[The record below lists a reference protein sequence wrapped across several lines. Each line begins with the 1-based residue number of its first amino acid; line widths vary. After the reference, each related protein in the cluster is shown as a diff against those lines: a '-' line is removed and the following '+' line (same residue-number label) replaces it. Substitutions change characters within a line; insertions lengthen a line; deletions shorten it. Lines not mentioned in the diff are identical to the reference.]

1 MSDLVP
7 SRQEP
12 NSRLLWIQLLAG
24 PVLWSVHFLL
34 SYLLVEAACQAGWD
48 FRLLGFNGLSF
59 IVIVLTVLAVIGT
72 GLFALRSYRGWKDL
86 HEDRSLRDEF
96 RDSSYWF
103 EGPLDFMYFS
113 GLLLSIL
120 FAVTILM
127 VGLPA
132 IFLQPC

>member
-12 NSRLLWIQLLAG
+12 SSRLLWIQLLAG

-34 SYLLVEAACQAGWD
+34 SYLLVEAACQAGWN
-48 FRLLGFNGLSF
+48 FRLLGLNGLSF

-72 GLFALRSYRGWKDL
+72 GLFAIRSYRGWKDL

-96 RDSSYWF
+96 RDSSHWF

-113 GLLLSIL
+113 GLMLSIL